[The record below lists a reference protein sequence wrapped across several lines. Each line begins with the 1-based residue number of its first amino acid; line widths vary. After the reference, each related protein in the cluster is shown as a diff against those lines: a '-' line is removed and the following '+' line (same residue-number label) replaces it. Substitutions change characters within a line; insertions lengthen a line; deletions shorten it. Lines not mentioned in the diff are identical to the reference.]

1 MTVTGEGRGKGP
13 ELDINGDML
22 PGWNVIVAY
31 TNQDVRTTKA
41 NPGSNQVPG
50 QRFPD
55 IPQNLGSFWT
65 TYEFQQESL
74 KGWKIGGGVIYHGSE
89 PVFAFGGNFE
99 GASSMA
105 APYAT
110 VNLMGAYS
118 FKFADTKMTAQVN
131 VTNLLDAAYYTQAG
145 VLDSFAPR
153 PGFAANATRLC
164 GAPLTILG
172 SLRAEF

>member
-1 MTVTGEGRGKGP
+1 
-13 ELDINGDML
+13 
-22 PGWNVIVAY
+22 
-31 TNQDVRTTKA
+31 
-41 NPGSNQVPG
+41 
-50 QRFPD
+50 
-55 IPQNLGSFWT
+55 
-65 TYEFQQESL
+65 
-74 KGWKIGGGVIYHGSE
+74 
-89 PVFAFGGNFE
+89 
-99 GASSMA
+99 MA

-153 PGFAANATRLC
+153 PGFAANATRLY

-172 SLRAEF
+172 SLKAEFDHDPRLPDPPPSIVTASHGEAGSNPGATGLRLDCFAAKLLARRSGAPVISRKF